1 MNYLSREL
9 RIETMIAPAIEDMG
23 YDLVRVL
30 IVGTKDL
37 TLQIMAE
44 RKDERRMDVEDCAAI
59 SREISAILD
68 VEDPISDAYS
78 LEVSSPGLD
87 RPLVRADDFERYS
100 GFDVKMEMTRPID
113 GRKKFKGQLLGI
125 KDNLVELRSGAD
137 TVTLPVDDILEAK
150 LILTDQLLVAA
161 SQAAKE

>member
-1 MNYLSREL
+1 MNNLSREHK
-9 RIETMIAPAIEDMG
+9 IEAMITPAIEGLG

-30 IVGTKDL
+30 ITGTVDV

-44 RKDERRMDVEDCAAI
+44 RKDAAQMDVEDCAAI

-87 RPLVRADDFERYS
+87 RPLVRQHDFEDYA
-100 GFDVKMEMTRPID
+100 GFDIKLEMERSIN

-125 KDNLVELRSGAD
+125 KDNLVELTSGAD
-137 TVTLPVDDILEAK
+137 HVVLPFDGIRQAK
-150 LILTDQLLVAA
+150 LILTDQLLAA
-161 SQAAKE
+161 AAQAAKE